1 MPAVKSNR
9 PINLPLSQ
17 VIAVNSKS
25 PIAMASILHR
35 VSGIVLFLL
44 VPVMLCILQTSLTSQ
59 EGFDAVFENV
69 ALRFVAWIFVAATA
83 YHFVMGIK
91 HLLADLGMN
100 EEFNSGRTA
109 AVISFVIAAVLIVA
123 SFVWVMF

>member
-1 MPAVKSNR
+1 MKSNR
-9 PINLPLSQ
+9 PVNLPLSQ

-35 VSGIVLFLL
+35 ISGIVLFLL
-44 VPVMLCILQTSLTSQ
+44 VPVMLCILQTSLSSV
-59 EGFDAVFENV
+59 EGFESV
-69 ALRFVAWIFVAATA
+69 AHNGFLRFVAWIFVAATA

-91 HLLADLGMN
+91 HLLADMGMN
-100 EEFNSGRTA
+100 EEFKSGKTA
-109 AVISFVIAAVLIVA
+109 AVISFIIAAVLIVA

>member
-1 MPAVKSNR
+1 MKSNR

-100 EEFNSGRTA
+100 EEFNSGRMA

>member
-1 MPAVKSNR
+1 MKSNR

-25 PIAMASILHR
+25 PIAVASILHR

-44 VPVMLCILQTSLTSQ
+44 VPVMLYILQTSLSSADS
-59 EGFDAVFENV
+59 FAAVFNHI

-91 HLLADLGMN
+91 HLLADAGMN
-100 EEFNSGRTA
+100 EELKSGRTA

>member
-1 MPAVKSNR
+1 MKSNR

-35 VSGIVLFLL
+35 ISGIVLFLL
-44 VPVMLCILQTSLTSQ
+44 VPVMLYILQTSLISV
-59 EGFDAVFENV
+59 EGFDAVFNNLF
-69 ALRFVAWIFVAATA
+69 LRFIAWIFVAATA
-83 YHFVMGIK
+83 YHFVMGVK

-109 AVISFVIAAVLIVA
+109 AVIGFVVAAILIVA

>member
-1 MPAVKSNR
+1 MKSNL

-44 VPVMLCILQTSLTSQ
+44 VPVMLCILHTSLSSP
-59 EGFDAVFENV
+59 EGFASVFDNV
-69 ALRFVAWIFVAATA
+69 LLRFVAWIFVAATA

-100 EEFNSGRTA
+100 EEFKSGKTA
-109 AVISFVIAAVLIVA
+109 AVICFVIAEFLIVA

>member
-1 MPAVKSNR
+1 MKSNR

-44 VPVMLCILQTSLTSQ
+44 VPVMLCVLQTSLSSE
-59 EGFDAVFENV
+59 EGFTAVFDNL
-69 ALRFVAWIFVAATA
+69 ALRLVAWVFVAATA

-100 EEFNSGRTA
+100 EEFKSGKTA
-109 AVISFVIAAVLIVA
+109 AIISFIIAAVLIVA
-123 SFVWVMF
+123 SFVWVVL

>member
-1 MPAVKSNR
+1 MKSNR

-25 PIAMASILHR
+25 PIAVASILHR

-44 VPVMLCILQTSLTSQ
+44 VPVMLCILQTSLSSADS
-59 EGFDAVFENV
+59 FAAVFNHI

-91 HLLADLGMN
+91 HLLADAGMN
-100 EEFNSGRTA
+100 EELKSGRTA
-109 AVISFVIAAVLIVA
+109 AVISFIIAAVLIVA

>member
-1 MPAVKSNR
+1 MKSNR

-35 VSGIVLFLL
+35 ISGIVLFLL
-44 VPVMLCILQTSLTSQ
+44 VPVMLCILQTSLSSADS
-59 EGFDAVFENV
+59 FSAVFNHM

-91 HLLADLGMN
+91 HLLADAGMN
-100 EEFNSGRTA
+100 EELKSGRTA

>member
-1 MPAVKSNR
+1 MKSNR
-9 PINLPLSQ
+9 PIDLPLSH
-17 VIAVNSKS
+17 VIEINSKN

-44 VPVMLCILQTSLTSQ
+44 TPILLYIVGTSLSSPA
-59 EGFDAVFENV
+59 GFDAIANNM
-69 ALRFVAWIFVAATA
+69 ALRFILWIFVAAIA

-91 HLLADLGMN
+91 HLLADMGKN
-100 EEFNSGRTA
+100 EEIKSGKTA
-109 AVISFVIAAVLIVA
+109 AVVGFVIAAILIVL

>member
-9 PINLPLSQ
+9 PIDLPLSH
-17 VIAVNSKS
+17 VIKINSKN
-25 PIAMASILHR
+25 PIAMASIMHR

-44 VPVMLCILQTSLTSQ
+44 TPVLLYMAGLSLSSP
-59 EGFDAVFENV
+59 EGFAIV
-69 ALRFVAWIFVAATA
+69 AGNMGLRFILWIFVAAIA

-91 HLLADLGMN
+91 HLLADMGKN
-100 EEFNSGRTA
+100 EEIKSGKTA
-109 AVISFVIAAVLIVA
+109 AVVSFVIAAILIVL

>member
-1 MPAVKSNR
+1 MKSNR
-9 PINLPLSQ
+9 PIDLPLSQ
-17 VIAVNSKS
+17 VIKVNSKS

-44 VPVMLCILQTSLTSQ
+44 VPVMLCVLQTSLSSA
-59 EGFDAVFENV
+59 ENFAAVFDNIAV
-69 ALRFVAWIFVAATA
+69 RFVAWIFVAATA

-100 EEFNSGRTA
+100 EEFKSGRTA
-109 AVISFVIAAVLIVA
+109 AIISFVIAVVLIVA

>member
-1 MPAVKSNR
+1 MKSNR

-17 VIAVNSKS
+17 VIAVNAKS
-25 PIAMASILHR
+25 PVAMASILHR

-44 VPVMLCILQTSLTSQ
+44 TPVLLYLLQVSLASP
-59 EGFDAVFENV
+59 EGFNAVFQNV
-69 ALRFVAWIFVAATA
+69 ALRFVVWVFVAATA

-91 HLLADLGMN
+91 HLLADMGMN
-100 EEFNSGRTA
+100 EELKSGRTA
-109 AVISFVIAAVLIVA
+109 ATVSFVIAAVLIVA

>member
-44 VPVMLCILQTSLTSQ
+44 VPVMLCILQTSLSSADS
-59 EGFDAVFENV
+59 FAAVFNHI

-91 HLLADLGMN
+91 HLLADAGMN
-100 EEFNSGRTA
+100 EELKSGRTA

>member
-1 MPAVKSNR
+1 MKNNR

-44 VPVMLCILQTSLTSQ
+44 TPVMLCILQTSLSSP
-59 EGFDAVFENV
+59 EGFESVLNNV
-69 ALRFVAWIFVAATA
+69 ALRFVAWIFVAGTA

-91 HLLADLGMN
+91 HLLADLGCN
-100 EEFNSGRTA
+100 EEFQSGKTA
-109 AVISFVIAAVLIVA
+109 AIVSFVIAFILIAV

>member
-1 MPAVKSNR
+1 MKNNR

-44 VPVMLCILQTSLTSQ
+44 VPVMLCVLQTSLSSP
-59 EGFDAVFENV
+59 EGFETVLNNI
-69 ALRFVAWIFVAATA
+69 ALRFVAWVFVAATA

-100 EEFNSGRTA
+100 EEFKSGKTA
-109 AVISFVIAAVLIVA
+109 AIVSFVIAFVLIVA